1 MEAPQS
7 FPSGSY
13 FGFISVKYVHH
24 PCSHCFTL
32 YRQRRGFCSKI
43 QWWLND
49 FRLSKAIFLEVRTW
63 GTQSVQKFGN
73 AKETFLWTQNPNS
86 VSPLLKNL
94 QQDCRFPPKKFGL
107 VPCHSGLLNR
117 SLKTF
122 RTGWTAHR
130 MLSWTQVASST
141 QSEMPQRESRF
152 LKYCLKILSYK
163 AFILHA
169 LCIHVSVKMG

>member
-13 FGFISVKYVHH
+13 FGFISVKYIHH
-24 PCSHCFTL
+24 PWSHCFTL
-32 YRQRRGFCSKI
+32 YRHRRGFCSRI
-43 QWWLND
+43 QWWLNG

-63 GTQSVQKFGN
+63 GTQCSKVWQHKGN
-73 AKETFLWTQNPNS
+73 LSLDTKIPTLCHHYWRIYSRTVGF
-86 VSPLLKNL
+86 LLKN
-94 QQDCRFPPKKFGL
+94 FNL

-130 MLSWTQVASST
+130 MLSWTEVASST
-141 QSEMPQRESRF
+141 QSEIPQREGRF
-152 LKYCLKILSYK
+152 
-163 AFILHA
+163 
-169 LCIHVSVKMG
+169 